1 MSLSAA
7 AMTYDL
13 AAVLPKLLPQAILWV
28 ESRSADILS
37 TGRPLTAAGITVA
50 RSVGVID
57 PEKIRVELVESL
69 PLPDD
74 KELREVA
81 LQTGLLGPDMAGVT
95 FGHGIYACTD
105 HVTNRLLAHE
115 CRHVFQYESA
125 GSIAAFLPAYLQD
138 IVEFGYFECPFEVD
152 ARQYEF
158 VGSDEPRAM
167 I

>member
-1 MSLSAA
+1 MVFGLHERH
-7 AMTYDL
+7 
-13 AAVLPKLLPQAILWV
+13 AI
-28 ESRSADILS
+28 SR
-37 TGRPLTAAGITVA
+37 P
-50 RSVGVID
+50 
-57 PEKIRVELVESL
+57 

-74 KELREVA
+74 PMLRYVA

-105 HVTNRLLAHE
+105 HVTNRLLAYE

-125 GSIAAFLPAYLQD
+125 GSISAFLPEYLQK

-158 VGSDEPRAM
+158 IGNNEPEPM